1 MSKLSVI
8 LITLNEADNIL
19 AVLQSVRFANEWI
32 VVDSGSTDDTV
43 ERARRWGASVYVHS
57 DWHGFGQQKNRAL
70 SYATGEWVLSLDA
83 DERVTPPLAAEIQRV
98 IGEGTDADGYTMPRL
113 SSYCGHFL
121 RHGDWWPDRVLRLFR
136 RERGRFSNHMVHE
149 SVCVDGI
156 VRRLA
161 AHLIH
166 YSYPTA
172 ESVIDKMN
180 AYSTA
185 GAISMCRQSV
195 RGGVVRG
202 VLHGMWKFLR
212 GYVFRGGFLDGRYG
226 FLAAVS
232 NAEHTYYRYA
242 KRWLIDQSASKL
254 TANRSAVLPEA
265 NCPNSGHY
273 ARTPTERNH
282 T

>member
-1 MSKLSVI
+1 
-8 LITLNEADNIL
+8 
-19 AVLQSVRFANEWI
+19 
-32 VVDSGSTDDTV
+32 
-43 ERARRWGASVYVHS
+43 
-57 DWHGFGQQKNRAL
+57 
-70 SYATGEWVLSLDA
+70 VLSLDA
-83 DERVTPPLAAEIQRV
+83 DERVTPPLASEIQRV
-98 IGEGTDADGYTMPRL
+98 IVEGADADGYTMPRL

-136 RERGRFSNHMVHE
+136 RERGRFSDHMVHE
-149 SVCVDGI
+149 SVRVDGV
-156 VRRLA
+156 VRHLD

-172 ESVIDKMN
+172 ESVLDKMN

-185 GAISMCRQSV
+185 GAISMCQQRV

-212 GYVFRGGFLDGRYG
+212 GYVFRAGFLDGRYG

-232 NAEHTYYRYA
+232 NAEYTYYRYA
-242 KRWLIDQSASKL
+242 KRWLMDQSASNKP
-254 TANRSAVLPEA
+254 AASRSPVTVLPEA
-265 NCPNSGHY
+265 NGPASGHY
-273 ARTPTERNH
+273 AHAPTERIR